1 MTGLDVLLALAGFF
15 VTVLVIAGMILI
27 TPRGQVP
34 VHTEGTDAQG
44 SNLSPKPASGG
55 TSATTGTEAARV
67 GGA

>member
-1 MTGLDVLLALAGFF
+1 MTSLDVLLALAGFL

-34 VHTEGTDAQG
+34 VHAEGTDAEG
-44 SNLSPKPASGG
+44 SNLSPTPAPA
-55 TSATTGTEAARV
+55 ATTGPDASPV